1 MTDRLTE
8 LQDCLDQLATQFYAS
23 LRYITTHHPS
33 GILPTQPTHD
43 LVPLSPAATAANLNS
58 QDQPSSK
65 DLNLNTDP
73 GYVPSDPVSFD
84 AALRE
89 LAQDLVLKQQQI
101 ELLIGSLPSIES
113 GEQEQEERIKV
124 LAAELR
130 EAEKERG
137 DVVGEKEE
145 VLERLDRII
154 AGVKRF

>member
-1 MTDRLTE
+1 M
-8 LQDCLDQLATQFYAS
+8 
-23 LRYITTHHPS
+23 
-33 GILPTQPTHD
+33 
-43 LVPLSPAATAANLNS
+43 
-58 QDQPSSK
+58 
-65 DLNLNTDP
+65 NLNTDP